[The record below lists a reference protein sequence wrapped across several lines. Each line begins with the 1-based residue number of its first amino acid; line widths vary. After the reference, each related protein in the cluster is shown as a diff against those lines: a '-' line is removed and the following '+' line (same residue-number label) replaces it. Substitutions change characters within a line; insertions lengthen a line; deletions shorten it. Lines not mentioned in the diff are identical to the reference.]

1 MTAATVR
8 AESLGKTYG
17 SGAGAVRV
25 FSGLSLELFRG
36 DFTAITGPSG
46 CGKSTLLHLLAG
58 IDLPTEGRVE
68 IDGTELSALD
78 PRRRARF
85 RNQRIGFV
93 FQHHHLLPEF
103 SAVENVSLPMRI
115 GGTGRR
121 EAERRAADLLSRVG
135 LRDRI
140 SHLPSEMSG
149 GELQRAAVARAL
161 ACDPAI
167 LFADEPTGNLDRDNA
182 DRLFALLQEL
192 HSERDGVTAIVTHD
206 RDLASRCGK
215 IFSMTDGGLRA
226 ADV

>member
-1 MTAATVR
+1 MTAAAVR
-8 AESLGKTYG
+8 AEGLGKTYG

-25 FSGLSLELFRG
+25 FSRLSLDLYSG
-36 DFTAITGPSG
+36 DFAAITGPSG

-58 IDLPTEGRVE
+58 IDEPSEGRVE
-68 IDGTELSALD
+68 IEGVELATLD
-78 PRRRARF
+78 LRRRARL
-85 RNQRIGFV
+85 RNERIGFV

-115 GGTGRR
+115 GGRGRR
-121 EAERRAADLLSRVG
+121 EAERRAADLLARVG
-135 LRDRI
+135 LQDRV

-161 ACDPAI
+161 ACDPPI
-167 LFADEPTGNLDRDNA
+167 LFADEPTGNLDRENA

-192 HSERDGVTAIVTHD
+192 HSERGGVVAIVTHD

-215 IFSMTDGGLRA
+215 IFSMTNGGLRA